1 MVSAARFFRSF
12 RAKPHFFYYPG
23 FRYAPP
29 WAKLPRAFGA

>member
-12 RAKPHFFYYPG
+12 SYAAFFHYPG

-29 WAKLPRAFGA
+29 GGGLG

>member
-12 RAKPHFFYYPG
+12 SYAAFFFHYPG